1 MELLCRVAIS
11 NSQGKENSVTSA
23 AIKTSKPDADHQE
36 FEISVNFK
44 PVRMNVRTAT
54 GMQVKEAA
62 ITQGVNI
69 RPDFVLIEDKGNG
82 QRKIIGDSDEVHLHP
97 GSKFEAIPHDDN
109 S

>member
-1 MELLCRVAIS
+1 MEFVFRVAIS
-11 NSQGKENSVTSA
+11 NSQSKENSVTSA
-23 AIKTSKPDADHQE
+23 AIKTNKPDADHQE
-36 FEISVNFK
+36 IEISVNFK
-44 PVRMNVRTAT
+44 PVRMNLRTAT
-54 GMQVKEAA
+54 GMQIKEAA

-82 QRKIIGDSDEVHLHP
+82 QRKIVGDTDKVHLHS